1 MGSVMANSRNRTVAR
16 VDRLEA
22 AFVRI
27 TDVLVTQHERTGG
40 LRSEIVTLRES
51 MTERLDLLAERL
63 DLLAERLDR
72 LIAITLRE
80 RTAGVERL
88 VGIEER
94 LARLE
99 RHAGF

>member
-1 MGSVMANSRNRTVAR
+1 MANSRNRTVAR

-27 TDVLVTQHERTGG
+27 TDVLVTQHERTDG

-51 MTERLDLLAERL
+51 MTERLDQ
-63 DLLAERLDR
+63 LAERLDR

-88 VGIEER
+88 AGIEER

-99 RHAGF
+99 RHAGL